1 MKIYTATPIEED
13 EEGWKTR
20 SQYYCP
26 TREKV
31 DCPPIVSNFIGDSAF
46 AVQDF
51 HRWNDKL
58 EPYRMHFHIKPSFL
72 TSVSKTTG
80 IMSVRPWDREETVKP
95 ESVQKETEGDER
107 LSSADGSTDLEGSEL
122 SDMDEGRDHLNV
134 EDYMDS
140 LPSDQK
146 SIHMIEGDTRVSII
160 TVGWFVERAIIHN
173 LRKFYKMYTST
184 IVRFRRKLYKEYAH
198 GDETVPVSVVVERY
212 MDAEKVREAEREM
225 RRRENIKPDRDMD
238 GVSHDLVKNGKLLN
252 KEPLEDSAD
261 DSSDWEDSDNDLF
274 NVE

>member
-1 MKIYTATPIEED
+1 MYTATPIEED
-13 EEGWKTR
+13 EQGWKTR

-26 TREKV
+26 TIEKV

-80 IMSVRPWDREETVKP
+80 IMSVRPWDREDTTK
-95 ESVQKETEGDER
+95 GDER

-122 SDMDEGRDHLNV
+122 SDMDEGRENLNV

-146 SIHMIEGDTRVSII
+146 SVHMIEGDTRVSIL

-173 LRKFYKMYTST
+173 LRKFYKLYTGT
-184 IVRFRRKLYKEYAH
+184 IVRFRKKLYKEYADC
-198 GDETVPVSVVVERY
+198 DETVPVSVVVERY
-212 MDAEKVREAEREM
+212 MEAEERRQAEREM
-225 RRRENIKPDRDMD
+225 RRKEDEHDDQDMD
-238 GVSHDLVKNGKLLN
+238 GVSA
-252 KEPLEDSAD
+252 DSIKKAKRHNTQVID
-261 DSSDWEDSDNDLF
+261 DSGSDSSDWADSDNDLL